1 MLNPHGTNMTTFM
14 GFFGEEVGGK
24 GKAFQELFSPPFS
37 IGVIILY
44 MDVLVVPFN
53 TVELDNLVYGT
64 KCVF

>member
-1 MLNPHGTNMTTFM
+1 MTTFM
-14 GFFGEEVGGK
+14 VFFVEEVGGK

-37 IGVIILY
+37 IGIIILY
-44 MDVLVVPFN
+44 MDVLVIPFN